1 MAVILC
7 SPALAQPDALL
18 SDADLSKG
26 HRNPVTR
33 QITPPFG
40 RPRGSS
46 DRTNQVRLAAQ
57 HSREG
62 VPICGWVGVEVRPMT
77 RPFADSLGMTEP
89 YGAIFDQPQ
98 PNSPAAQA
106 NIEAGDVV
114 TAVNGSPLGS
124 WSDFIPTISAMAP
137 GTDVYLTTYRDQQLA
152 SSRDRVGDFPTNFD
166 ELSAGFSCCRC
177 EHVGN
182 ALALSIMSTAWPR
195 MRDGSVGEALPCALV
210 IWIAQVQAR
219 LRRRYSIGDIIGPS
233 DLNSPTRFHED
244 PTIDRG
250 QGDYRLFRMPPSL
263 KVCVHPAVVVVVT

>member
-1 MAVILC
+1 MPAIYVLPGRLRRMHLIEAWSPRRGLARKRLKMKKRLVLGVLPMAVILC
-7 SPALAQPDALL
+7 SPSLAQPDALL
-18 SDADLSKG
+18 SDADLSKE

-57 HSREG
+57 HPREG
-62 VPICGWVGVEVRPMT
+62 VPICGWIGVEVRPMT

-114 TAVNGSPLGS
+114 TAVNGSPLGN

-137 GTDVYLTTYRDQQLA
+137 GTDVYLTTYRDEQLIEVKVTIG
-152 SSRDRVGDFPTNFD
+152 SF
-166 ELSAGFSCCRC
+166 EC
-177 EHVGN
+177 
-182 ALALSIMSTAWPR
+182 PR
-195 MRDGSVGEALPCALV
+195 
-210 IWIAQVQAR
+210 
-219 LRRRYSIGDIIGPS
+219 
-233 DLNSPTRFHED
+233 H
-244 PTIDRG
+244 
-250 QGDYRLFRMPPSL
+250 
-263 KVCVHPAVVVVVT
+263 